1 MDLSVPYFDNL
12 LEAGHITTTNKTG
25 HTWAITVTS
34 IQGLNAGLALA
45 AF

>member
-12 LEAGHITTTNKTG
+12 LEARHIITMIKTG
-25 HTWAITVTS
+25 HTLAITVTS